1 MDLITKAPQQEQI
14 SQDSPSLQ
22 ASPGTGQQSFVFGDW
37 GGLRS
42 WLSNHGID
50 LGLSYLSEPAW
61 DVAGGMARGGT
72 YAGQENLSLD
82 LNWEK
87 IASINGF
94 STHIDFV
101 SRLGSSNVS
110 SKYVGDVLFQAQE
123 IYGSPSV
130 VQAVTHLAYFYGEQ
144 QLFNGNVDLKAGRIP
159 VRNDFG
165 TLPGTCFDFMS
176 LSICANP
183 SSTSNL
189 SWTVFPVANWGGVAE
204 FKISGPSKSA
214 AMKSTRTTAAN
225 MASPGGL
232 TAPRA
237 FSFPRNS
244 TGMWTLDHSSSTG
257 FIRSAVPTIRRH
269 YPIGSRPRTA
279 CRCP

>member
-1 MDLITKAPQQEQI
+1 MDLVTKAPKQEEI
-14 SQDSPSLQ
+14 SQNSPSLQ
-22 ASPGTGQQSFVFGDW
+22 SFPGTGQQSFVFGDW

-42 WLSNHGID
+42 WLSDRGID

-61 DVAGGMARGGT
+61 NVAGGMAPGGT
-72 YAGQENLSLD
+72 YAGQENLRLD

-144 QLFNGNVDLKAGRIP
+144 QLFNGFQGNGELALLGAAYLTRE
-159 VRNDFG
+159 
-165 TLPGTCFDFMS
+165 
-176 LSICANP
+176 
-183 SSTSNL
+183 
-189 SWTVFPVANWGGVAE
+189 TVEVAASQHHARV
-204 FKISGPSKSA
+204 SA
-214 AMKSTRTTAAN
+214 ACTRTNTGIDFAA
-225 MASPGGL
+225 G
-232 TAPRA
+232 
-237 FSFPRNS
+237 
-244 TGMWTLDHSSSTG
+244 
-257 FIRSAVPTIRRH
+257 VPLFT
-269 YPIGSRPRTA
+269 S
-279 CRCP
+279 

>member
-1 MDLITKAPQQEQI
+1 MRMIAAAACLVSIWSASSVFAMDLVTKAPQLEEI
-14 SQDSPSLQ
+14 SQNSSSLQ
-22 ASPGTGQQSFVFGDW
+22 SFPGTGQQSYVFGDW

-42 WLSNHGID
+42 WLSNQGID

-72 YAGQENLSLD
+72 YAGQENLSLN

-87 IASINGF
+87 IANINGS

-130 VQAVTHLAYFYGEQ
+130 VQAVTHLAYLYGEQ

-189 SWTVFPVANWGGVAE
+189 SWTV
-204 FKISGPSKSA
+204 SA
-214 AMKSTRTTAAN
+214 ASSRADRSKFTSSDIATPT
-225 MASPGGL
+225 L
-232 TAPRA
+232 TV
-237 FSFPRNS
+237 
-244 TGMWTLDHSSSTG
+244 
-257 FIRSAVPTIRRH
+257 AVS
-269 YPIGSRPRTA
+269 G
-279 CRCP
+279 